1 VGQNITKTSFLRI
14 VQLVLIGMV
23 VGLDYQNPYINPY
36 KEFQRWKLHPAV
48 KENLEGGQCISY
60 GARVLNEGGYHAT
73 PKLTVPGAAL
83 IGCSAGFLNAVKIK
97 VTRFTILD
105 WQAGRQTDRQTDST
119 H

>member
-1 VGQNITKTSFLRI
+1 MEACFLTLSTCI
-14 VQLVLIGMV
+14 LQLVLIGMV

-73 PKLTVPGAAL
+73 PKLVVPGAAL

-97 VTRFTILD
+97 VEYALFTE
-105 WQAGRQTDRQTDST
+105 RMT
-119 H
+119 HLLTHSLTE

>member
-1 VGQNITKTSFLRI
+1 
-14 VQLVLIGMV
+14 MV

-73 PKLTVPGAAL
+73 PKLVVPGAAL

-97 VTRFTILD
+97 VEYALFTE
-105 WQAGRQTDRQTDST
+105 RMT
-119 H
+119 HLLTHSLTE